1 MNTDFQN
8 ILKQLGKQAKK
19 EAAEKQEAEKNK
31 QKQEQDLDF
40 SQAVGQV
47 SPLKNRQQYY
57 APPDKTPIK
66 VRPKD
71 TRTDEENY
79 FYIGSTYNEPP
90 ASFSKNGQG
99 KNDIQRLKNG
109 YCEVLPSLLE
119 KFVSL
124 AALICV

>member
-40 SQAVGQV
+40 SQVVGQV

-57 APPDKTPIK
+57 APPENCLIGEFFRSQVK
-66 VRPKD
+66 VWRLCA
-71 TRTDEENY
+71 
-79 FYIGSTYNEPP
+79 GSCGGAIYS
-90 ASFSKNGQG
+90 AF
-99 KNDIQRLKNG
+99 L
-109 YCEVLPSLLE
+109 
-119 KFVSL
+119 
-124 AALICV
+124 